1 MNSAPSVSGW
11 GFTAPDAGFYNIM
24 KKDEQSAYQK
34 AQDYSTNMSNTAWQR
49 GVQDMKDAGLNPMLA
64 VSQGPASSPQ
74 GTKMQIHNPPGMGAN
89 FQMQTAAQTELIQAT
104 ADKERATAENL
115 RGVDRTQKEASAAQ
129 LTQEVEK
136 SKAEVKRIIAEI
148 PKVIQDTET
157 SAASARHMDQ
167 QVRNLTAAI
176 PQIQQTVKLL
186 RAQTTQTGALTGLSE
201 QQTAEVRQRIKAN
214 LPQIQAALQGIETTL
229 KRMQQPQAENKARL
243 HESFIGFLS
252 EYLRAIN
259 PLQGLLQ

>member
-1 MNSAPSVSGW
+1 MAQAPQVSGW
-11 GFTAPDAGFYNIM
+11 GFTLPDWGGYNIM

-49 GVQDMKDAGLNPMLA
+49 GVADMKAAGLNPMLA

-74 GTKMQIHNPPGMGAN
+74 GTKMQIHNPPGVSSNA
-89 FQMQTAAQTELIQAT
+89 QLQTAAQTELIQAT

-115 RGVDRTQKEASAAQ
+115 RGVDRDVKTATA
-129 LTQEVEK
+129 EK
-136 SKAEVKRIIAEI
+136 LKQDVQQSVAEVKRILEEI
-148 PKVIQDTET
+148 PKIKQETMT
-157 SAASARHMDQ
+157 SAAAAAHLRQ
-167 QVRNLTAAI
+167 QAENLRQAV
-176 PQIQQTVKLL
+176 PQIQQTVHLL
-186 RAQTTQTGALTGLSE
+186 KAQTQQTGVLTGLTAE
-201 QQTAEVRQRIKAN
+201 QTAEVRQRIKAN
-214 LPQIQAALQGIETTL
+214 LPQIEAALRGVETTL
-229 KRMQQPQAENKARL
+229 KRYQQPQAENKARL